1 MRQFPPKSSST
12 LKNVAFLFAILF
24 LIILIDS
31 SLSSSAIDYND
42 AGDFDSA
49 GMFADYSPV
58 LTSTIPTATT
68 TFSFLLSV
76 SGDSWVEDTESVTL
90 SFNSLTYPGTYSRGT
105 GASFSTPSSTSE
117 VRIADDDSGKCYL
130 FCLFGQWLL
139 YFHLIQFL
147 IGWSNKVAVL
157 NPIQFL
163 IRSPVWFSKIDIFPY
178 QYITMSHL
186 LNIEF
191 ASS

>member
-90 SFNSLTYPGTYSRGT
+90 SFDSLIYPGTYSRGT

-139 YFHLIQFL
+139 YFNLISISHRMIKQGCCIEPYSVPYKITSL
-147 IGWSNKVAVL
+147 IFKNWYISLSIYYHVA
-157 NPIQFL
+157 
-163 IRSPVWFSKIDIFPY
+163 
-178 QYITMSHL
+178 
-186 LNIEF
+186 F
-191 ASS
+191 A